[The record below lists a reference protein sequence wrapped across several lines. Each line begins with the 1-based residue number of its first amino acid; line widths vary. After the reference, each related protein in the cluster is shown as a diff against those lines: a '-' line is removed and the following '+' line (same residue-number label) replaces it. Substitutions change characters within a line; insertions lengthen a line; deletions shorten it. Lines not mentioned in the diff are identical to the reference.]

1 MLIYSALFILG
12 FIMAG
17 RIPQHFI
24 DELLARIDIV
34 DIIDAYVPLKKAGRN
49 HQACCPFH
57 DEKTPSFTVSQPK
70 QFYHCFGCGANGT
83 AISFLMEYL
92 HMGFIEAI
100 EDLASRAGLEIPRD
114 TVQTSNT
121 NNQSSELYELM
132 EIVTGY
138 YSKQLRNHP
147 QAETVITYL
156 KNRGISGEIAAEYE
170 LGFAPPGWD
179 NLLSELGG
187 SDESQKRLLKIG
199 AIIENDRGG
208 YYDRFR
214 DRLTFPIRDQ
224 RGRAIGM
231 GGRVL
236 GDDKPKYL
244 NSPETPIFHKGR
256 ELYGLFQARKTLKEV
271 DSLFVVEGY
280 MDVIALAQF
289 GIRNAVASLGT
300 AATPEHMEKMFRIT
314 NKIVF
319 CFDGDE
325 AGNKAAWR
333 GLENSL
339 PLLKD
344 DKQVYFMFLPAGEDP
359 DTFVQNKGKEA
370 FLDAN
375 LQTPLSEYLFDYLGK
390 GMNLE
395 SLEDQ
400 ASMAKVTL
408 PYVGKLST
416 APALTSGLLRKLSGI
431 TRIPAEELT
440 QQLREYKTTGTTN
453 IPLRRIRNT
462 TGKNDGQQSQLTE
475 AIKLLLR
482 KPELALVD
490 SLNERLSEIEVK
502 GIEFLIEIVNYI
514 QSNPKTTLAGITEN
528 YRDREKVRNRLI
540 ELAPTES
547 KYGDAD
553 FSDESIRDSFFDSI
567 TRLKEITIDAKL
579 REFGNISNM
588 DDLTEDKKQE
598 WRLLLKAKK
607 ELKLEKT

>member
-1 MLIYSALFILG
+1 
-12 FIMAG
+12 MAG

-34 DIIDAYVPLKKAGRN
+34 DIVDAYVPLKKAGRN

-57 DEKTPSFTVSQPK
+57 DEKTPSFTVSQQK

-92 HMGFIEAI
+92 HMDFIEAI
-100 EDLASRAGLEIPRD
+100 EDLASRAGVEIPRD
-114 TVQTSNT
+114 AIQASNT

-132 EIVTGY
+132 EIATAY

-147 QAETVITYL
+147 KADSVISYL
-156 KNRGISGEIAAEYE
+156 KGRGISGEIAAEYE

-214 DRLTFPIRDQ
+214 ERLTFPIRDQ

-256 ELYGLFQARKTLKEV
+256 ELYGLYQARKALKDV
-271 DSLFVVEGY
+271 DSLIVVEGY

-300 AATPEHMEKMFRIT
+300 AATPEHMEKMFRVT

-344 DKQVYFMFLPAGEDP
+344 DKQVYFMFLPEGEDP
-359 DTFVQNKGKEA
+359 DTFVRNKGKEA
-370 FLDAN
+370 FLDTN
-375 LQTPLSEYLFDYLGK
+375 LQTPLSEYLFSYLSK
-390 GMNLE
+390 DKDLKSLE
-395 SLEDQ
+395 SQ
-400 ASMAKVTL
+400 ASMAKITL
-408 PYVGKLST
+408 PFIGKLST
-416 APALTSGLLRKLSGI
+416 APALTSVLLRKLSDI
-431 TRIPAEELT
+431 TNIPPEELT
-440 QQLREYKTTGTTN
+440 AQLQEYKQTGSINT
-453 IPLRRIRNT
+453 PLHSSGNT
-462 TGKNDGQQSQLTE
+462 IKKDDGQQSLLTE

-482 KPELALVD
+482 KPELALDD
-490 SLNERLSEIEVK
+490 SLNQKLSEIEVR
-502 GIEFLIEIVNYI
+502 GIEFLIEIVKYI
-514 QSNPKTTLAGITEN
+514 QSNPSTTIAGITEN
-528 YRDREKVRNRLI
+528 YRDREKVRKRLI
-540 ELAPTES
+540 ELAPSES
-547 KYGDAD
+547 QYGDAD
-553 FSDESIRDSFFDSI
+553 FSDESIRDSFLDSMN
-567 TRLKEITIDAKL
+567 RLKGITIHSKL

-588 DDLTEDKKQE
+588 DELTEEKKRE
-598 WRLLLKAKK
+598 WRLLLEAEK
-607 ELKLEKT
+607 ELKIAKS